1 MRIPPM
7 PFKILVLAPFR
18 SQDADIWRQKP
29 VRVDKTNLDEVL
41 GGMGLS
47 LTLNLPV
54 KLCPTGELTL
64 RFNTMKDFHPD
75 GLINSNPFLKNL
87 LDAKRFVEEAGTKGL
102 SSEEVCSRI
111 EGWPDLPPIDL
122 RIASQEPKSAPSSP
136 VDDILKMV
144 ALPNGAETSYSTAAP
159 LISQLDTILRQI
171 LREIFSHDTFRELES
186 MWRGLRFFM
195 KYGEVNGEVKL
206 EIVPVLKE
214 TLEETLGSLLAHTV
228 HDPPSL
234 LVIDLP
240 FDSTP
245 RSLGLLEVISQFS
258 ETLLAPAISW
268 VTPKFLFIDTWQD
281 LEKLPFLPHYLEESV
296 FAKWQRLRQIS
307 SGRWIAVTC
316 NRFLLRY
323 PYGPDNKPVLAY
335 FEETQRPWA
344 SPVWALACLI
354 GKIHVKTGWPTRF
367 TEWQRVTLEDLALHP
382 VGPGRLLPTEANFSE
397 ERAQQFVKGGIIPLV
412 SAYNKDIAFM
422 PGETTVAGTSLSY
435 QLLVNR
441 VTQFLIWCKDNFS
454 KDLKPSEV
462 EEDLEKAFSIYW
474 ERTGQP
480 GPNNLEVSVVKN
492 DPDKPAVVR
501 FMIEPSRQ
509 VLLSGEKVEVELN
522 W

>member
-7 PFKILVLAPFR
+7 PFKIWALAPFR
-18 SQDADIWRQKP
+18 SQDAGIWRQEP
-29 VRVDKTNLDEVL
+29 VRIDKTNLDESI
-41 GGMGLS
+41 GAMGIS
-47 LTLNLPV
+47 LTLNLPK

-64 RFNTMKDFHPD
+64 RFTKMIDFHPD
-75 GLINSNPFLKNL
+75 GLINNTPFLKNL
-87 LDAKRFVEEAGTKGL
+87 LDVKRFVEEAGTKGL
-102 SSEEVCSRI
+102 SSEEVCRRL

-122 RIASQEPKSAPSSP
+122 RIVSQKPKSAPSSP

-144 ALPNGAETSYSTAAP
+144 ALPDGAETSYDTATP
-159 LISQLDTILRQI
+159 LISQIDTILRQI
-171 LREIFSHDTFRELES
+171 LREIFSQDAFRELES
-186 MWRGLRFFM
+186 VWRELRFFT
-195 KYGEVNGEVKL
+195 KYGGANGEVKL
-206 EIVPVLKE
+206 EIVPVLTE
-214 TLEETLGSLLAHTV
+214 TLEETLDSLLAHIV

-240 FDSTP
+240 FDSTS
-245 RSLGLLEVISQFS
+245 RSITLLEAIAQFS

-268 VTPKFLFIDTWQD
+268 ITPKFLFIDTWQD
-281 LEKLPFLPHYLEESV
+281 LNRLPFLPHYLEESA
-296 FAKWQRLRQIS
+296 FAKWRRLKQIS

-323 PYGPDNKPVLAY
+323 PYGPDNKPALAH
-335 FEETQRPWA
+335 FEESQGLWA
-344 SPVWALACLI
+344 SPVWALACLV
-354 GKIHVKTGWPTRF
+354 GKSHVKTGWPTRF
-367 TEWQRVTLEDLALHP
+367 TDWQRVRLEDLALHP
-382 VGPGRLLPTEANFSE
+382 VEPGRLLPTEANFSE
-397 ERAQQFVKGGIIPLV
+397 ERTQQFVKGGIIPLV
-412 SAYNKDIAFM
+412 SSYNQDIAFM

-480 GPNNLEVSVVKN
+480 GPNNLEVSVV
-492 DPDKPAVVR
+492 R
-501 FMIEPSRQ
+501 LMIEPSRQ
-509 VLLSGEKVEVELN
+509 VLPSGEKVEFELN